1 MDALPKLFT
10 ALADR
15 LDLLKHFSKEKAGWK
30 LAALCVIKLPL
41 AVALTCWAYW
51 QTHH

>member
-41 AVALTCWAYW
+41 VVAPICWAYW